1 MYDIEALVSL
11 TVGVVP
17 SRRRWQDVH
26 PALSCE
32 EFVACANAV
41 DSNPAWQ
48 AVNGHAP
55 WTDMPGSS
63 RPRHSTDED
72 KDYND

>member
-1 MYDIEALVSL
+1 MNDIEALVSP

-17 SRRRWQDVH
+17 SRRRWQDVQ
-26 PALSCE
+26 PALRCE

-41 DSNPAWQ
+41 DNNPACQ
-48 AVNGHAP
+48 SVNGHAWVITSAP
-55 WTDMPGSS
+55 LN
-63 RPRHSTDED
+63 DED